1 MAIATVF
8 AVLVVLIIVGLPIA
22 AAMGI
27 TTIGAMLALG
37 DQQLLVAVPQRM
49 YSATTSFPLL
59 AIPFF
64 IFAGN
69 LMNSGGMTDRIF
81 RFARCC
87 VGHIKGGL
95 GHVNVVASMIFSGMT
110 GAALADAMGVGVVTI
125 NAMEKGG

>member
-1 MAIATVF
+1 MTVALMF
-8 AVLVVLIIVGLPIA
+8 AALVALIGVGLPVA
-22 AAMGI
+22 VAMGI
-27 TTIGAMLALG
+27 TTVGAIIALG
-37 DQQLLVAVPQRM
+37 EPQLLLAIPQRVYAM
-49 YSATTSFPLL
+49 TTSFPLL

-69 LMNSGGMTDRIF
+69 LMNTGGMTDRIF
-81 RFARCC
+81 DMARAL

-125 NAMEKGG
+125 RAMEKAG